1 MSKALNTLQFVEK
14 DSIQTSVKVKKVS
27 FMLRD
32 PSQMDMDQVVKALK
46 EQGFTKVQV
55 LSQPAS

>member
-1 MSKALNTLQFVEK
+1 VSKALNTLQCVEK

>member
-1 MSKALNTLQFVEK
+1 MSKALNTLQCVEK